1 MPPSLG
7 TPLGLA
13 QRKRASP
20 RGEAGTSG
28 DGGISWVF
36 SSCGASIR
44 FLTRYNR
51 ELSEPLMWC
60 QGSQVSMHVVR
71 GPFSPF
77 TPRPHQGS
85 CQSSSRNRSPGG
97 APGRAL
103 PTRKSQR
110 SGVSRPMSP
119 QLRGPPCDPGW
130 VCTPELG
137 HPSPVLGDSPL
148 RSQPS
153 GPGSRG
159 CGGARG
165 DPGPAALLPGYPCG
179 PSPGPL
185 HLPAQTRVAS
195 GFPPSLQLQRPQA
208 RGSRLGTRRA
218 REPPETGYLGDSC
231 CGGGGSS
238 SSVDVSRQL

>member
-1 MPPSLG
+1 MSRG
-7 TPLGLA
+7 FRRA
-13 QRKRASP
+13 QAER
-20 RGEAGTSG
+20 
-28 DGGISWVF
+28 
-36 SSCGASIR
+36 
-44 FLTRYNR
+44 
-51 ELSEPLMWC
+51 
-60 QGSQVSMHVVR
+60 H
-71 GPFSPF
+71 
-77 TPRPHQGS
+77 
-85 CQSSSRNRSPGG
+85 
-97 APGRAL
+97 
-103 PTRKSQR
+103 
-110 SGVSRPMSP
+110 
-119 QLRGPPCDPGW
+119 
-130 VCTPELG
+130 
-137 HPSPVLGDSPL
+137 SPVLFQSFSMREIDSTW
-148 RSQPS
+148 
-153 GPGSRG
+153 RG